1 MQIKSKIFLIFFFL
15 LNNQIFAHS
24 GEKIAYINLE
34 TILQQTI
41 YGKKILKTLN
51 IENEKNITNLK
62 KFENELKTL
71 ESNIKKKQN
80 IISQEEYQSEINNLK
95 IKAKNYKDEK
105 NQLVNSFKK
114 LKQDQLNIFFNDIN
128 PYIEQFMRENSISIL
143 LDSKK
148 IYIGKSESDITLA
161 IVELINIKIK

>member
-95 IKAKNYKDEK
+95 MKAKNYKDEK

-114 LKQDQLNIFFNDIN
+114 
-128 PYIEQFMRENSISIL
+128 
-143 LDSKK
+143 
-148 IYIGKSESDITLA
+148 
-161 IVELINIKIK
+161 